1 MEQAT
6 LKPSA
11 RRLREARR
19 RGIVPVSRSLLSAV
33 ALVGAAVVLHVAWP
47 DVLAHLTQD
56 MRGWMVL
63 APAAGVP
70 PWAALQSAMQTMAV
84 VLCPVLAAALL
95 CALVSGL
102 LQTRGM
108 FSLEPLRPRLGR
120 LAPGRAGA
128 GGRAWRSLMSLTGV
142 LGVGALAALTLW
154 QHGERLL
161 ATAGEAPAVALS
173 LTLVCLLEMALKV
186 GLLLLALAVLDVVY
200 QRWSH
205 GSRLRMTRREALREK
220 RETEGDPWHRD
231 QRRLLHQRIIAGR
244 DLAAVERADCVISG
258 GPGLAVALRYDQ
270 DTMDAPRVLL
280 VGAGKAA
287 ASVRA
292 EARRHGRPVVHR
304 RPLARALALQEPD
317 TDIPRRLWE
326 EVAGVWRQI
335 RKGQLNTELTERTE
349 D

>member
-1 MEQAT
+1 MQELGTGDSQVLLAQ
-6 LKPSA
+6 LQ
-11 RRLREARR
+11 
-19 RGIVPVSRSLLSAV
+19 VS
-33 ALVGAAVVLHVAWP
+33 
-47 DVLAHLTQD
+47 
-56 MRGWMVL
+56 
-63 APAAGVP
+63 
-70 PWAALQSAMQTMAV
+70 
-84 VLCPVLAAALL
+84 
-95 CALVSGL
+95 
-102 LQTRGM
+102 
-108 FSLEPLRPRLGR
+108 
-120 LAPGRAGA
+120 PGRE
-128 GGRAWRSLMSLTGV
+128 S
-142 LGVGALAALTLW
+142 
-154 QHGERLL
+154 ERLL

-335 RKGQLNTELTERTE
+335 
-349 D
+349 